1 MAGFD
6 EKDTAVNVVPSTIPI
21 EKSEYTEDQ
30 VYEKARLL
38 GCSPQEFLEAEDYSK
53 TLELEE
59 AASRAK
65 HILHFHEHDPNF
77 NRESIVRLQAFV
89 DNTDL
94 FQNPNAHAELIA
106 DIKIEVSLLTEN
118 SPYAEVRAVVSNK
131 DDVSSPAGTIRAWTI
146 GLLFVVLLSFV
157 NQLFS
162 VRQPAIRVEGAV
174 VQLLSF
180 PLGKAWEKW
189 LPVGEFSLFGHT
201 LKLNPGKFNQK
212 EHMLISIMANVAS
225 ALPHSRYI
233 IFTTWMERYFNMP
246 FASSFGFQVCVSLS
260 MNLMGFG
267 LAGLARRFLV
277 YPSFCIWP
285 RSLVTVALNQSLHEE
300 QSDSV
305 PGPFRRLYNT
315 SRYKF
320 FLLAFGCMFV
330 WFWFPELIVSAVS
343 LFNWLAWISPNNF
356 NLTAITGL
364 QKGLGFNPLPTFD
377 WNIVTHNV
385 DPLIVPFHV
394 TFNMFIGVF
403 LGAIVIIA
411 VYWTNTYNTGYLP
424 INTNTMFTNN
434 GSQYNV
440 SAILNDKGLL
450 DVEKYLAYSPVY
462 IAASSIIYYI
472 FFFAVYSAVVSYAI
486 LYHRKDIA
494 LGFRSLFNTFK
505 RDGRQNDFKDVHSRL
520 MRSYRESPE
529 WWYLI
534 LNVIAIGLGVAAVAG
549 WPTNTNVG
557 VVFFGIALAVIFTVP
572 TGIIYATTGIEVEYN
587 VLAEFIG
594 GAWQPGNA
602 LAMNFFKGFGY
613 VTVAHALSFAND
625 LKLGHY
631 LKVPPRQTFWC
642 QVVATIV
649 SALVCTGVM
658 NFQITRIPDMCEP
671 DQPNRFTCPNL
682 QSYFTAAVL
691 FGSLGARRVFGA
703 GAQYTALLAAF
714 PAGLLFP
721 ILHYYATR
729 HLQPT
734 HWLTKI
740 HPVVIL
746 SGAHAWSPYN
756 LGYMWPAVLPGWIS
770 WNWLRRRYLG
780 FWSKYNYVLS
790 AAFSSGIAI
799 AAVVIFFAVSYHGKE
814 VDWIGNSPDKGC
826 ESTACTRL
834 TLGDGEY
841 FGPRIGTFVV

>member
-30 VYEKARLL
+30 VHEKARLL

-77 NRESIVRLQAFV
+77 NREAIVRLQDFV

-94 FQNPNAHAELIA
+94 FQNPDAHADLIA
-106 DIKIEVSLLTEN
+106 DIKIEISLLTEN

-189 LPVGEFSLFGHT
+189 LPVGAFSILGQT
-201 LKLNPGKFNQK
+201 LQLNPGKFNQK

-315 SRYKF
+315 SRYRF
-320 FLLAFGCMFV
+320 FLLAFACMFV

-394 TFNMFIGVF
+394 TFNMFIGVL

-434 GSQYNV
+434 GTQYDV

-450 DVEKYLAYSPVY
+450 D
-462 IAASSIIYYI
+462 
-472 FFFAVYSAVVSYAI
+472 
-486 LYHRKDIA
+486 DIA

-505 RDGRQNDFKDVHSRL
+505 RDGRRHDFKDVHSRL

-594 GAWQPGNA
+594 GAWQPDNA

-642 QVVATIV
+642 QVIATIV

-691 FGSLGARRVFGA
+691 FGSLGARR
-703 GAQYTALLAAF
+703 
-714 PAGLLFP
+714 
-721 ILHYYATR
+721 
-729 HLQPT
+729 
-734 HWLTKI
+734 LTKI

-746 SGAHAWSPYN
+746 SGGHAWSPYN
-756 LGYMWPAVLPGWIS
+756 LGYMWPAVLPGWVS

-799 AAVVIFFAVSYHGKE
+799 AAVVIFFAVSDHGKE

-834 TLGDGEY
+834 TLGEGEY
-841 FGPRIGTFVV
+841 FGPTVGTFVV